1 MYFKLSKKSKK
12 SQARLGK
19 LKTAHGIIKTPFF
32 MPIATKGAVK
42 NLTAADVRQLG
53 SPILLSNTYHLYLT
67 PGREVLSAAGGLHK
81 FMDWRGAILTD
92 SGGFQVFSL
101 AKIRKILPQGV
112 EFRSHLDGSKHIL
125 TPKSV
130 LDIQKVIGSDIAMIL
145 DVCPPSTA
153 KHQEVKE
160 AVEITTKW
168 AKEAAKVVKSRKSR
182 SKNQDK
188 QLYFAIVQGGV
199 YRDLREQSLNDL
211 VKLNFDGYAVGGLAV
226 GETNK
231 EMYGVLD
238 YLAPQLPADKPRY
251 LMGVGTPEN
260 IIEAVKRGIDMFDCV
275 IPTREARHGRLYLF
289 KQVSLLSSSSRTLP
303 TGSQGRGFINKNLYK
318 KHWIPAYAGMT
329 EEKAGMTEEKAGMT
343 EEKAGMTE
351 EKAGMTEEADF
362 YETINITNA
371 KYKNDFSPINNT
383 NLKNFSK
390 AYLHHLFKTG
400 EPLAMRLATLNNLD
414 FYLRLMETI
423 RRQIKNGKL

>member
-1 MYFKLSKKSKK
+1 MAFKLLKKSKK

-42 NLTAADVRQLG
+42 NLTAADVKDLG

-101 AKIRKILPQGV
+101 SKIRKILPQGV

-130 LDIQKVIGSDIAMIL
+130 LDIQKTIGSDIAMIL

-153 KHQEVKE
+153 KHQEIKE

-168 AKEAAKVVKSRKSR
+168 AKEAARTIKSRKSR

-199 YRDLREQSLNDL
+199 YRDLREQSLQDL
-211 VKLNFDGYAVGGLAV
+211 VKLDFDGYAVGGLAV

-231 EMYGVLD
+231 EMYEVLD
-238 YLAPQLPADKPRY
+238 YLAPQLPAGKPRY

-260 IIEAVKRGIDMFDCV
+260 IIEAVKKGIDMFDCV
-275 IPTREARHGRLYLF
+275 IPTREARHGRLYVWPDMSLREGCNHPT
-289 KQVSLLSSSSRTLP
+289 KQSLKKY
-303 TGSQGRGFINKNLYK
+303 QRGLQDCFASLRFARNDEWYQ
-318 KHWIPAYAGMT
+318 
-329 EEKAGMTEEKAGMT
+329 
-343 EEKAGMTE
+343 
-351 EKAGMTEEADF
+351 
-362 YETINITNA
+362 TINITNS
-371 KYKNDFSPINNT
+371 KYKHDFSPINGS
-383 NLKNFSK
+383 NLKKYSK

-414 FYLRLMETI
+414 FYLRLMEGI
-423 RRQIKNGKL
+423 RRQIKKGNL

>member
-1 MYFKLSKKSKK
+1 MSFKLLKKSNE

-42 NLTAADVRQLG
+42 NLSADDVKDLG

-101 AKIRKILPQGV
+101 SKIRKILPHGV

-130 LDIQKVIGSDIAMIL
+130 LDIQKTIGSDIAMIL

-160 AVEITTKW
+160 AVEVTTKW
-168 AKEAAKVVKSRKSR
+168 AKEAAKVIKSRKS
-182 SKNQDK
+182 KAKDQNK
-188 QLYFAIVQGGV
+188 QLYFAIIQGGV
-199 YRDLREQSLNDL
+199 YRDLREQSLADL
-211 VKLNFDGYAVGGLAV
+211 VKLDFDGYAVGGLAV

-231 EMYGVLD
+231 EMYEVLD
-238 YLAPQLPADKPRY
+238 YLAPQMPADKPRY

-260 IIEAVKRGIDMFDCV
+260 IIEAVKRGVDMFDCV
-275 IPTREARHGRLYLF
+275 IPTREARHGRLYV
-289 KQVSLLSSSSRTLP
+289 QVECRKSIKSKVN
-303 TGSQGRGFINKNLYK
+303 SQFDYQ
-318 KHWIPAYAGMT
+318 A
-329 EEKAGMTEEKAGMT
+329 
-343 EEKAGMTE
+343 
-351 EKAGMTEEADF
+351 
-362 YETINITNA
+362 INITNA
-371 KYKNDFSPINNT
+371 KFKHDFSPINQT
-383 NLKNFSK
+383 NLKQYSK

-414 FYLRLMETI
+414 FYLQLMGDI
-423 RRQIKNGKL
+423 RRQIKKGNL